1 MDLTKRKKLGKT
13 ESSEKFAGG
22 ILMPPAISN
31 SQAYCFFL
39 RVAVA
44 VPPVMV
50 NVIGVSAGI
59 TTSSFP
65 V

>member
-1 MDLTKRKKLGKT
+1 
-13 ESSEKFAGG
+13 
-22 ILMPPAISN
+22 MPPCDLKLTN
-31 SQAYCFFL
+31 DYFFL
-39 RVAVA
+39 CVADA

-50 NVIGVSAGI
+50 KVIGVSAGI